1 MKIVVI
7 GGTGLIGSKVVA
19 LLREQDNEVVAAAPA
34 NGVDTVTGEG
44 LAEALAGAKV
54 VVDVSNSPSFDE
66 REAVHFFQTAGR
78 NIVEAEK
85 VAGVAHHVALSVVGT
100 DRLQDSGYF
109 RAKLAQ
115 ERQIESAPIPY
126 TMVRA
131 THFFKFIRGIAQS
144 DDREGTIH
152 LPPAL
157 FQPMAARDVA
167 RFVAEAAL
175 STPAN
180 TMFEIGGPE
189 KFRMD
194 EIARRVLSFDG
205 DPRPVVADPS
215 APYFGLQVDDQSL
228 VAGPDARLG
237 ETAFDWWLENV
248 PPPPKP
254 AAAASAVAV
263 RA

>member
-1 MKIVVI
+1 
-7 GGTGLIGSKVVA
+7 
-19 LLREQDNEVVAAAPA
+19 
-34 NGVDTVTGEG
+34 
-44 LAEALAGAKV
+44 
-54 VVDVSNSPSFDE
+54 
-66 REAVHFFQTAGR
+66 
-78 NIVEAEK
+78 
-85 VAGVAHHVALSVVGT
+85 
-100 DRLQDSGYF
+100 
-109 RAKLAQ
+109 
-115 ERQIESAPIPY
+115 
-126 TMVRA
+126 
-131 THFFKFIRGIAQS
+131 
-144 DDREGTIH
+144 
-152 LPPAL
+152 
-157 FQPMAARDVA
+157 MAARDVA

-180 TMFEIGGPE
+180 TKFEIGGPE

-254 AAAASAVAV
+254 AAAASAVPV